1 MTNPRKLNWYEI
13 TWRWAQCYINQRRC
27 EQHLRRLSQKK
38 CQNHDRK
45 QQQFTITWRI
55 WRTRQCRA
63 FIFGHHTEQQQV
75 HKIKSKC
82 YRNVLHLE
90 KKDDIAQIEKIPA
103 CSENR
108 VSEKA
113 LLQFICSRGFDI
125 YPIKILLT
133 ISLVLGKNKGKLQSC
148 SLDLPYQEKL
158 KHQWQLFICYLSGV
172 RLRTQGYKMQTCV
185 TNFNSVILI

>member
-1 MTNPRKLNWYEI
+1 ML
-13 TWRWAQCYINQRRC
+13 
-27 EQHLRRLSQKK
+27 
-38 CQNHDRK
+38 
-45 QQQFTITWRI
+45 
-55 WRTRQCRA
+55 
-63 FIFGHHTEQQQV
+63 
-75 HKIKSKC
+75 SKC
-82 YRNVLHLE
+82 SAFG

-148 SLDLPYQEKL
+148 SLDLPYQETAIYMLPKRRPSQNSRVQNANL
-158 KHQWQLFICYLSGV
+158 CHKFQFG
-172 RLRTQGYKMQTCV
+172 
-185 TNFNSVILI
+185 NFNLRCTVNFHFASRAV